1 MKNYIIIICTFLSHS
16 VLCQIGKP
24 VEYKNIKQIAFFNK
38 LSTFERH
45 FAKVISLP
53 ENEHEIV
60 AVSVYFQVT
69 NLPRFEYFKVEK
81 DTFLFVSYDSLSKR
95 VVEKGY
101 IYASDESIGVDTL
114 VFDNPTTNAKDF
126 VSLNSTKPHK
136 HGLWIINKKDTLQ
149 TGKYLKNRKT
159 GIWKE
164 EISIKE
170 DYREQMYNNGELVYE
185 KQLNLAKSK
194 DLDSIKKWLL
204 GKWNVKDNMIYNND
218 DFIGYSTNKKIT
230 TGYRSNMLT
239 GFDDDS
245 KIEILEFCPNSV
257 IKMYNKTFDNKTWKY
272 SFTEPHLGTWKIN
285 SDFLIEV
292 QTADAQ
298 KVIYKP
304 LYMKDD
310 WLRFEKL
317 IVN

>member
-1 MKNYIIIICTFLSHS
+1 
-16 VLCQIGKP
+16 
-24 VEYKNIKQIAFFNK
+24 
-38 LSTFERH
+38 
-45 FAKVISLP
+45 
-53 ENEHEIV
+53 
-60 AVSVYFQVT
+60 
-69 NLPRFEYFKVEK
+69 
-81 DTFLFVSYDSLSKR
+81 
-95 VVEKGY
+95 
-101 IYASDESIGVDTL
+101 
-114 VFDNPTTNAKDF
+114 
-126 VSLNSTKPHK
+126 
-136 HGLWIINKKDTLQ
+136 
-149 TGKYLKNRKT
+149 
-159 GIWKE
+159 
-164 EISIKE
+164 
-170 DYREQMYNNGELVYE
+170 MYNNGELVYE